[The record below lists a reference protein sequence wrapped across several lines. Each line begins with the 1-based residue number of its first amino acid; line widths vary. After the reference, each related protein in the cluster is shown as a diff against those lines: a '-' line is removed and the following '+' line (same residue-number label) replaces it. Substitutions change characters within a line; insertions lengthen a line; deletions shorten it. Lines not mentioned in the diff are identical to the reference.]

1 MKTVCITVNDDGTYT
16 VELEPVSQ
24 TPEQPEA
31 PEMSQDGMGQEL
43 AEGEAGQT
51 VQSVEE
57 AMALVAQM
65 LQDDGR
71 TPEQQMQQGYDRGR
85 PSVGKVF
92 GG

>member
-16 VELEPVSQ
+16 VEIEP
-24 TPEQPEA
+24 TEQPEV
-31 PEMSQDGMGQEL
+31 PEMSQDGMGQEP